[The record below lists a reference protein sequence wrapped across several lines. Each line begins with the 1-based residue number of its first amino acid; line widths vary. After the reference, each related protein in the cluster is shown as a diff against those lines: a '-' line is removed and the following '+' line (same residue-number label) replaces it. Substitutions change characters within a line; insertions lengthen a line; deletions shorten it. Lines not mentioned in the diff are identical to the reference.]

1 MLGVRKA
8 QELAASTAIAIR
20 AAAEGKSVLATRAA
34 TAAQMA
40 FNAVAKANP
49 YVLLGTA
56 IVAVGAALWAF
67 TSRLDEATEA
77 QKKQA
82 AETERLKKRHEEV
95 AQTVGQAVGE
105 QVAKFRVLQKQWGE
119 LRTESEKNQF
129 IKENA
134 SAFNSLGLSV
144 KSVADA
150 ENVLVKMAP
159 QVVAALKA
167 VAEASAF
174 EGLYKDAIIK
184 KATEWDRRT
193 KGHDTGDTY
202 TVYHAGDAISDAEAR
217 AAGVRTNS
225 ERTSTVSLGGMSSHT
240 SVSNLTKNEIDK
252 VNNYRREQ
260 AVKLRKELE
269 KQYDDEINYYSDK
282 WTEAQKNAAQARAQI
297 PANLLGGGGGQ
308 TTPAPTPAPTK
319 TEEKPTFAEGSLSDL
334 EHQLSELQKKY
345 KDGLI
350 TLTPADYEQKVNDL
364 KAKIEAKKIELGLY
378 IPEDKIGKQLQ
389 DLQKKDAKIERSQ
402 SFSSFDIAIGNNR
415 PNGARDLSFI
425 QQEMNFNDS
434 LLSQLKE
441 LQTAYKELGD
451 AGADGLKKITEEIEK
466 VTGKQKELGITAKQY
481 TDHNKK
487 VEESAQKW
495 QTVGDMVSS
504 AGSAFS
510 SLGSSFEI
518 PALNVAGI
526 IANAIASV
534 IQGYATASAQS
545 ATLGPW
551 AWAAFSLAGL
561 AQVAS
566 VISQI
571 HSLSGYAEGGVIS
584 GGNSLIND
592 DTLIMAHRGEM
603 VLNDDQ
609 QGRLFR
615 ILNGSFAT
623 ANNSGASGQ
632 VEFVV
637 RGSELY
643 GVLKNYGKLQSS
655 VGRNIGIK

>member
-1 MLGVRKA
+1 V
-8 QELAASTAIAIR
+8 AALQS
-20 AAAEGKSVLATRAA
+20 
-34 TAAQMA
+34 
-40 FNAVAKANP
+40 VAKA
-49 YVLLGTA
+49 
-56 IVAVGAALWAF
+56 
-67 TSRLDEATEA
+67 EAYSD
-77 QKKQA
+77 
-82 AETERLKKRHEEV
+82 L
-95 AQTVGQAVGE
+95 
-105 QVAKFRVLQKQWGE
+105 FRE
-119 LRTESEKNQF
+119 
-129 IKENA
+129 
-134 SAFNSLGLSV
+134 
-144 KSVADA
+144 
-150 ENVLVKMAP
+150 
-159 QVVAALKA
+159 
-167 VAEASAF
+167 
-174 EGLYKDAIIK
+174 AIIK
-184 KATEWDRRT
+184 REKEWNHRTKSKAT
-193 KGHDTGDTY
+193 GDFY
-202 TVYHAGDAISDAEAR
+202 TTYHAGDAISDEEAR

-260 AVKLRKELE
+260 ARKLNRELQAGFDE
-269 KQYDDEINYYSDK
+269 NVQYYGDAM
-282 WTEAQKNAAQARAQI
+282 TTAQKEAATAWAKI
-297 PANLLGGGGGQ
+297 PKNLQGGGSGSTGGGK
-308 TTPAPTPAPTK
+308 TTPTAK
-319 TEEKPTFAEGSLSDL
+319 VEEKPTFAKDSLSDL
-334 EHQLSELQKKY
+334 EHQLSELEKKY

-364 KAKIEAKKIELGLY
+364 KAKIEAKKIELGLFV
-378 IPEDKIGKQLQ
+378 PEDKVSKQLA
-389 DLQKKDAKIERSQ
+389 DLTKKDAKIERSQ
-402 SFSSFDIAIGNNR
+402 SFSSFDVAVGNNR
-415 PNGARDLSFI
+415 PNGPRDLSFI

-434 LLSQLKE
+434 LLAQLQE

-451 AGADGLKKITEEIEK
+451 AGKDGLQKITEEIEK
-466 VTGKQKELGITAKQY
+466 LTDKQKELGTTAKQY

-518 PALNVAGI
+518 PALNAAGI
-526 IANAIASV
+526 IANAIASI

-561 AQVAS
+561 SQVAS

-571 HSLSGYAEGGVIS
+571 HSLSGYAEGGIVG

-603 VLNDDQ
+603 VLNEDQ

-632 VEFVV
+632 VEFIL
-637 RGSELY
+637 RGADLY
-643 GVLKNYGKLQSS
+643 GSMKNYSKIQKSS
-655 VGRNIGIK
+655 GHKISI